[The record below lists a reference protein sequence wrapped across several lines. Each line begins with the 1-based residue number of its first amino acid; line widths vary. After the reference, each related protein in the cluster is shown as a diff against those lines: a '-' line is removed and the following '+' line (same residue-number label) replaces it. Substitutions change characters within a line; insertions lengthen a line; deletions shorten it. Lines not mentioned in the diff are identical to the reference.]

1 MVTGKN
7 VALRAWSEDDLPTLQ
22 SMRNNLRLQV
32 QLMTQPRGSSFDQIK
47 EWLSTRT
54 RSADGLFFVI
64 ACKSSG
70 HAVGYVQVV
79 GMDLLNGTG
88 ELGICIAPDCQGKG
102 YGGEA
107 ITLLEGYLHGVFR
120 LRKLTLK
127 VLRENNI
134 AIHMYT
140 KHGYAEVGC
149 LREHFYTGAH
159 YSDVVIM
166 EKLF

>member
-7 VALRAWSEDDLPTLQ
+7 VVLRAWSEDDLTVLQ
-22 SMRNNLRLQV
+22 SMRNNLQLQV
-32 QLMTQPRGSSFDQIK
+32 QLMTQARGNSFDQIK
-47 EWLSTRT
+47 EWLRART
-54 RSADGLFFVI
+54 KSADCLFFVI
-64 ACKSSG
+64 AGKSSG
-70 HAVGYVQVV
+70 EPVGYVQVV
-79 GMDLLNGTG
+79 GMDHINGTG
-88 ELGICIAPDCQGKG
+88 ELGICIAPDCQCKG

-107 ITLLEGYLHGVFR
+107 ITLLEGYLRDVFR

-127 VLRENNI
+127 VLRENDI
-134 AIHMYT
+134 AIYLYT
-140 KHGYAEVGC
+140 KHGYTEVGC